1 MLNLLPAIFY
11 RPLHFAIRI
20 VLLPVIRPFILFA
33 LSTTLLH
40 AQAENHLRK
49 TSVPLILPRMLLFK
63 TSFFLAAA
71 LMLATSAFAVETID
85 QDPKFIEVAQRF
97 QTGFGLSVKLAKV
110 DDPVFAK
117 NQVVTAVKPEH
128 LDHALQILTWV
139 EAELKRY
146 PAGFIQKHGPKNL
159 VLANAYTSR
168 SAKGA
173 AATYSPTFINDRATD
188 AILVTVPTTVT
199 PSLEVLGRG
208 YIHQTLFNYMLVDV
222 KSPDSPLALANWKTL
237 ESDDL
242 KLETESSKR
251 LTKTSNAR
259 EGLYQLLWDAWEFN
273 QLLTLAKTDTKLKQ
287 RIDLVKAWMTSLD
300 WQFDEAF
307 WSALATI
314 PEHQRVVCLNDLTDT
329 HSVDKI
335 RADAEIQTDIRK
347 LEEQWGLKVL
357 WEPGSEAPPMPV
369 KVRLEYSYFTD
380 KKLNEFRAFMRMCR
394 EQLEIYPEPITKRLN
409 VKNLYMLDTFNFRGA
424 GVAGQG
430 MSWLPQA
437 SFAYGLRTFDPAVVK
452 SMDFLR
458 RTIHHEVL
466 HLMDREF
473 SKEGGPIHG
482 ANWDRLNQEGFRY
495 KIGSPGAASGPS
507 GLRFYKDNTKWQGF
521 AEPYGMNIA
530 TDDRATLYARLM
542 TAHVADEGR
551 GDQPFLDKLKT
562 DPILKAKADRLIAF
576 FKSLSQEL
584 AIQTPNLWSS
594 RLEGI

>member
-1 MLNLLPAIFY
+1 ML
-11 RPLHFAIRI
+11 R
-20 VLLPVIRPFILFA
+20 
-33 LSTTLLH
+33 
-40 AQAENHLRK
+40 
-49 TSVPLILPRMLLFK
+49 FK
-63 TSFFLAAA
+63 TSFFLAAV
-71 LMLATSAFAVETID
+71 LMLTVSAFAGEAIE

-97 QTGFGLSVKLAKV
+97 QTDFGLSLKLARA

-117 NQVVTAVKPEH
+117 NYTVTALKPEH
-128 LDHALQILTWV
+128 HDNALQILTWV

-146 PAGFIQKHGPKNL
+146 PAGFIQKHSSKNL
-159 VLANAYTSR
+159 VLANAYISK
-168 SAKGA
+168 SAKGPA
-173 AATYSPTFINDRATD
+173 VTYSPTFIADRGSD
-188 AILVTVPTTVT
+188 SILVTVPTTMT
-199 PSLEVLGRG
+199 PSVEVLGRG
-208 YIHQTLFNYMLVDV
+208 YIHRTLFNDLLADI
-222 KSPDSPLALANWKTL
+222 KSPDSPPDLENWKTL
-237 ESDDL
+237 ESDDS
-242 KLETESSKR
+242 KLDTESAKR
-251 LTKTSNAR
+251 LTKTSNTR
-259 EGLYQLLWDAWEFN
+259 EGLYQMLWDAWEFN

-287 RIDLVKAWMTSLD
+287 RIDLVKALMTSLD
-300 WQFDEAF
+300 RQFDEAF

-335 RADAEIQTDIRK
+335 KVDPEIQSDIRK
-347 LEEQWGLKVL
+347 LEEQWGFKVL

-380 KKLNEFRAFMRMCR
+380 KKFTEFKVFMRMCR
-394 EQLEIYPEPITKRLN
+394 EQLEIYPEQITERLN
-409 VKNLYMLDTFNFRGA
+409 VKNLYMLDTFIFRGA

-473 SKEGGPIHG
+473 SKEGSPIYG
-482 ANWDRLNQEGFRY
+482 TNWDSLNQEGFRY
-495 KIGSPGAASGPS
+495 KIGSPGGAAGPS
-507 GLRFYKDNTKWQGF
+507 QLRFYKDNTKWQGF

-562 DPILKAKADRLIAF
+562 DAILKAKADRLIEF

-584 AIQTPNLWSS
+584 AIQMPNPWSS
-594 RLEGI
+594 RLEGD